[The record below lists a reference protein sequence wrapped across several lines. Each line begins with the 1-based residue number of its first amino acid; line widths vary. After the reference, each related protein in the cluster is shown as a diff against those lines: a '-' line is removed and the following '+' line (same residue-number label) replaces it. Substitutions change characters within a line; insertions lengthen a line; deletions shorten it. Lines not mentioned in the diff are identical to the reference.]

1 MKQIFIMGCIIL
13 LAASCTKVT
22 ELTVETEIPIIVE
35 NTTLEEDQA
44 ILEELLLSINTIAES
59 ESCEKAKDWKFTAI
73 GHKSCGGAAGY
84 IAYPKKIDET
94 DFLEK
99 VRKYT
104 QAQREFN
111 IKWSI
116 PSTCEIRSEPK
127 SISCVDGKA
136 MLQF

>member
-1 MKQIFIMGCIIL
+1 MLSCIAL

-22 ELTVETEIPIIVE
+22 DLTIEPGVPVIDES
-35 NTTLEEDQA
+35 TTLEEDQA
-44 ILEELLLSINTIAES
+44 TLEELLLSINTIAES

-73 GHKSCGGAAGY
+73 GNKSCGGPAGY
-84 IAYPKKIDET
+84 IAYPKKVDET

-104 QAQREFN
+104 QAHREFN

-116 PSTCEIRSEPK
+116 ASTCNITPEPK
-127 SISCVDGKA
+127 KISCVDGKA
-136 MLQF
+136 VLNY